1 MSDTSCVRTHR
12 ARTLAA
18 PRLHD
23 DRQGS
28 CPSDRIMASSRPRC
42 SQAAQGCPEQLA
54 PIAEAHTQILEILSD
69 QLRQNTCAYAAARD
83 PGAMPRCPRLPSRL
97 GHCSP
102 LQYLKFWCAGTLI
115 APCPRPNS
123 LDNRLSVHG
132 YYRSLCRGRRQ
143 PILAVLVTSASG
155 RVSCKRH
162 ARRWAT
168 AILSSRIVLADMD
181 DRATQHAH
189 PALAGFA
196 TQPRRLGIPSRA
208 PAMNRAGC

>member
-1 MSDTSCVRTHR
+1 LTWCHPPRPRALSAPSAAPVAVPASFASRLTRCSMSDTSCVRTHR
-12 ARTLAA
+12 ARTLAT

-28 CPSDRIMASSRPRC
+28 CPRDRIMASSRPRC

-69 QLRQNTCAYAAARD
+69 QLRQDTCSYAAARD
-83 PGAMPRCPRLPSRL
+83 REAMPRCPRLPSRL

-102 LQYLKFWCAGTLI
+102 LPYLKFWFACTPI

-132 YYRSLCRGRRQ
+132 Y
-143 PILAVLVTSASG
+143 
-155 RVSCKRH
+155 
-162 ARRWAT
+162 
-168 AILSSRIVLADMD
+168 
-181 DRATQHAH
+181 
-189 PALAGFA
+189 
-196 TQPRRLGIPSRA
+196 
-208 PAMNRAGC
+208 